1 MATEIK
7 SIPCRDKTRELL
19 SKKFPEKAVVLEKY
33 VYNSSVASAKNKN
46 ILMLNDP
53 QFWMIYITNSFE
65 IVDSE
70 MSPQEIVQKCTQ
82 AEFGF
87 NSRVFK
93 EDTQLVRLEEDFM
106 LNPNSGQDVV
116 PGTEKCP
123 KCKGNR
129 VHMKEIQTR
138 SADEGATIFFKCAD
152 PKCGKTWKQY
162 N

>member
-1 MATEIK
+1 MTNEIK
-7 SIPCRDKTRELL
+7 SVPCRDKTRELL

-33 VYNSSVASAKNKN
+33 IYNTSVAAAKSRN
-46 ILMLNDP
+46 IFLLNDP
-53 QFWMIYITNSFE
+53 QFWMIYIMHAFE
-65 IVDSE
+65 VIDSE
-70 MSPQEIVQKCTQ
+70 LSPQEIVQKCTQ

-87 NSRVFK
+87 NSKVFK
-93 EDTQLVRLEEDFM
+93 KENQIVHLEEDFT
-106 LNPNSGQDVV
+106 LNPNASQDVV

-138 SADEGATIFFKCAD
+138 SADEGATLFFRCAD